1 MRPIDADCFREKIL
15 KFRSKAVE
23 KWGEDGTVQITGV
36 VDSLVKR
43 IDDTPTID
51 LESLFF
57 AVGKR
62 ADNLDKLYTKIQAVT
77 GITPERLLEL
87 FLEGYTLQA
96 PDYRKELAV
105 IWLEKIKGYCQGAE
119 YWADFS
125 KECEALDIAISAL
138 QSNRWRDAK
147 KEPPP
152 EAEDII
158 LTVADGFGRHT
169 AYGEYEG
176 GKWYE
181 YDEDGGMEEANV
193 TQWMPF
199 PDPAE
204 E

>member
-36 VDSLVKR
+36 VDSLVKK

-57 AVGKR
+57 TVGKR

-96 PDYRKELAV
+96 PDYRKELEERQRTV
-105 IWLEKIKGYCQGAE
+105 
-119 YWADFS
+119 
-125 KECEALDIAISAL
+125 
-138 QSNRWRDAK
+138 WRD
-147 KEPPP
+147 
-152 EAEDII
+152 
-158 LTVADGFGRHT
+158 LQGQ
-169 AYGEYEG
+169 
-176 GKWYE
+176 
-181 YDEDGGMEEANV
+181 EE
-193 TQWMPF
+193 
-199 PDPAE
+199 E
-204 E
+204 R